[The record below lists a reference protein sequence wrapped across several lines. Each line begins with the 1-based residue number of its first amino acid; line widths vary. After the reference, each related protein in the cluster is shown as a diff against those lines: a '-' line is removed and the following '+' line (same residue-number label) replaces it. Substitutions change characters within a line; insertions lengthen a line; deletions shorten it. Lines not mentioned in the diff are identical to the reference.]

1 MKKQVINDGFKMWA
15 NYLEAVD
22 NFTKNDDAKFGRFM
36 RIICYY
42 GIYGEEIAENEV
54 EQLFFTGIKSSI
66 NASIQNI
73 KNGKTGGRG
82 KTSEETINT
91 TFKKPTLEEIKAYC
105 EERNN
110 GIDPNEFLDHYTRN
124 HWTYG
129 KDSKPVKDWKAC
141 VRIWERNNKKW
152 ESERGTDVLHS
163 TNGESL

>member
-1 MKKQVINDGFKMWA
+1 MKKQVINDGFKMWS

-22 NFTKNDDAKFGRFM
+22 NFTKGDNEKFGRFM

-42 GIYGEEIAENEV
+42 GIYGEEIADNEI
-54 EQLFFTGIKSSI
+54 EKLFFTGIKSSI

-82 KTSEETINT
+82 KTSEEIINT

-105 EERNN
+105 EERKSCVNPSAFFDYYERS
-110 GIDPNEFLDHYTRN
+110 G
-124 HWTYG
+124 WKYG
-129 KDSKPVKDWKAC
+129 KNKTPVKDWKAC
-141 VRIWERNNKKW
+141 VRIWERNDKT
-152 ESERGTDVLHS
+152 TDTDILHN